1 MAIRKCANLD
11 MPYTE
16 LPIQQSQP
24 DDTALRAED
33 CHTMARMCEWKADVM
48 PDPGARDQWLNLARR
63 WRDLAAK
70 INASH
75 WS

>member
-1 MAIRKCANLD
+1 MNLA
-11 MPYTE
+11 MPYTGI
-16 LPIQQSQP
+16 PTQQPQL

-33 CHTMARMCEWKADVM
+33 CHTIACMCEWKADVM
-48 PDPGARDQWLNLARR
+48 PDPGARDQWLGLARR

-70 INASH
+70 IAAGH